1 MSLSGIDM
9 KYVSDYFPDLIKKG
23 SGSVFGDLSLAGTME
38 DAKVNGFLGMDTV
51 SFALTGLN
59 TDFSI
64 DDRIQIRD
72 NRILLDRFAIRDA
85 ASNEAT
91 CSG

>member
-1 MSLSGIDM
+1 M
-9 KYVSDYFPDLIKKG
+9 
-23 SGSVFGDLSLAGTME
+23 
-38 DAKVNGFLGMDTV
+38 
-51 SFALTGLN
+51 N

-91 CSG
+91 CSGYYDIGSSLYDVNVQLKNFMVLNTRWNKANLSMVNCILAG